1 MLLYTSTLTL
11 FRVGPGPSSSR
22 SVGPQRAAL
31 NFVHALAADGLL
43 NRTSRVDVHLLGG
56 LASTG
61 RAVGSDWGIVAGL
74 CGASPEHCDAGTL
87 ASLMS
92 RVEAEGRLKLGGS
105 KAIEFDPTLHVRF
118 HVQQALAGDANGV
131 RFDARD
137 AEDATLLSRLY
148 VCGGDAAV
156 HAADG
161 SQPDVSHPAVPYSFE
176 SVAELLAI
184 CRERGK
190 RITDI
195 ARTNEYALRSP
206 DEVREGLKRVA
217 EAMRASIERGLIAD
231 GTLPGSGA
239 RRRASSQRATLE
251 APDSTP
257 AQRCS
262 VYALAVAEENAA
274 GGRVVSAPTNGSAG
288 PVAALLEQ
296 WRTTTPLA
304 SDHGA
309 MDFLLAA
316 GAIGGLLRAA
326 GLKQAGCQS
335 AVGVAAAMAASGYAA
350 VHGGSAGQVMLA
362 AERALEPY
370 LGLSCDPVAGR
381 VQQPCIERN
390 VAAAAR
396 AVAAGMSALRVPE
409 PRVGLDGLIAAMIET
424 GRGMAGRFKTA
435 SLGIAL
441 NVADC

>member
-1 MLLYTSTLTL
+1 M
-11 FRVGPGPSSSR
+11 
-22 SVGPQRAAL
+22 GPQRAAL
-31 NFVHALAADGLL
+31 RFVHALAADGLL
-43 NRTSRVDVHLLGG
+43 HLTARVDAHLLGG

-61 RAVGSDWGIVAGL
+61 RAFGSDWGVVAGL
-74 CGASPEHCDAGTL
+74 CGEPPEHCDADYL
-87 ASLMS
+87 ALLM
-92 RVEAEGRLKLGGS
+92 GRLESEGKIRLGGRM
-105 KAIEFDPTLHVRF
+105 AIAFDAAQNVRF
-118 HVQQALAGDANGV
+118 DVQHALAGDANGV

-137 AEDATLLSRLY
+137 ANGAPLLSRLY
-148 VCGGDAAV
+148 VCGGDAV
-156 HAADG
+156 VYAADG
-161 SQPDVSHPAVPYSFE
+161 SQPDVSHAAVPYAIE
-176 SVAELLAI
+176 SVADLLAT
-184 CRERGK
+184 CRQRGK
-190 RITDI
+190 RIVDI
-195 ARTNEYALRSP
+195 ARTNEFALHSP
-206 DEVREGLKRVA
+206 DEVREGLKRIA
-217 EAMRASIERGLIAD
+217 LAMRASIERGLVAD
-231 GTLPGSGA
+231 GTLPGSGT
-239 RRRASSQRATLE
+239 RRRAASLTATL
-251 APDSTP
+251 ASPDATP

-296 WRTTTPLA
+296 WRTSTPLPN
-304 SDHGA
+304 DQGT
-309 MDFLLAA
+309 MDFLLGAA
-316 GAIGGLLRAA
+316 AVGGLLRAA

-335 AVGVAAAMAASGYAA
+335 AVGVAAAMAASGFAA
-350 VHGGSAGQVMLA
+350 VHGGSPAQVLLA

-390 VAAAAR
+390 VAAAER

-441 NVADC
+441 NVAEC